1 MLLLFITLAI
11 SQPAP
16 ELVAGDYRVKHG
28 YGGDYNTRIDRGQ
41 LVMRGN
47 DWTGVGTKQRGGIYT
62 VTWVRNSGDYP
73 PLYSVYRITNPRRI
87 DGYEIFEA
95 GVQDQTF
102 ELIEPMAVK

>member
-1 MLLLFITLAI
+1 MLLLFITLAF

-28 YGGDYNTRIDRGQ
+28 YGGYYNARIDRGQ

-47 DWTGVGTKQRGGIYT
+47 GWTGVGTKQRGGIYT

-73 PLYSVYRITNPRRI
+73 PLSSIYRLTNPRRI
-87 DGYEIFEA
+87 DGYEINEYGA
-95 GVQDQTF
+95 QDQTF
-102 ELIEPMAVK
+102 ELIEPRITK